1 MNPKAS
7 CEVLYPPPSASRDC
21 STCQFR
27 YAALSELEFHN
38 KKELTDIV
46 DNTAYCDV
54 TKLIKTIIDTCP
66 IVIPV
71 VDDN

>member
-1 MNPKAS
+1 LLAS
-7 CEVLYPPPSASRDC
+7 PRDSLNHGDSYVPLIVAYPGG
-21 STCQFR
+21 
-27 YAALSELEFHN
+27 N

-46 DNTAYCDV
+46 DNVDYCDV
-54 TKLIKTIIDTCP
+54 TDLIKTIIETRP